1 LRIRESRV
9 APQFRTEK
17 PVTEVLGE
25 IRRQAYWCGEFGSP
39 FTAQLLKAAAADLA
53 AGGIV
58 ARLIA
63 DWPGNARADAV
74 SLRLAGALHA
84 ATLTGRD
91 TALAAAYPAA
101 NPKWSMDQVW
111 PLAEAYLRR
120 DQAHVRAFMQSPPQ
134 TNETAR
140 ACGLAAGF
148 MWLAGRNPEPF
159 HLLELGAS
167 AGLNLNWDQ
176 FRYDY
181 PVWGRRDGEGPL
193 VPTRVEG
200 PVPCWRSI
208 AIASRAACDQNPLDP
223 SNPDDRLRLRAY
235 IWADQTTRMARINAA
250 IDLAAAQPW
259 RVEKADAAKWVAGK
273 LEACL
278 PRGAT
283 VVYHSVF
290 FQYPPHD
297 VRTAI
302 ARAIESAGAKA
313 TAERRLAWMRFEP
326 ETILGGPRDSLRY
339 VLNIVQWDG
348 GGRRES
354 TLADV
359 DPHGRT
365 MTWF

>member
-1 LRIRESRV
+1 
-9 APQFRTEK
+9 
-17 PVTEVLGE
+17 VTDVLGE
-25 IRRQAYWCGEFGSP
+25 ITRQAYWCEEFGSP

-58 ARLIA
+58 ARLTA

-84 ATLTGRD
+84 AALTGRD
-91 TALAAAYPAA
+91 PALAAVYPDAD
-101 NPKWSMDQVW
+101 PKWSMDQVW
-111 PLAEAYLRR
+111 PVAEAYLRR
-120 DQAHVRAFMQSPPQ
+120 DEAHVRAFMQSPPQ

-148 MWLAGRNPEPF
+148 LWLASRNPEPF
-159 HLLELGAS
+159 HMLELGAS
-167 AGLNLNWDQ
+167 AGLNLNWDR
-176 FRYDY
+176 FRYSY
-181 PVWGRRDGEGPL
+181 PLWERRGGEGPL
-193 VPTRVEG
+193 VPTQIDG
-200 PVPCWRSI
+200 PVPAWRSV

-223 SNPDDRLRLRAY
+223 SSPNDRLRLRAY
-235 IWADQTTRMARINAA
+235 IWADQTARMERLNAA
-250 IDLAAAQPW
+250 IDLAAASPQ
-259 RVEKADAAKWVAGK
+259 RVEKADAAKWIAEKLGPGLLAGT
-273 LEACL
+273 
-278 PRGAT
+278 T
-283 VVYHSVF
+283 VIYHSVF
-290 FQYPPHD
+290 FQYPPHE

-302 ARAIESAGAKA
+302 AQAIETAGAKA
-313 TAERRLAWMRFEP
+313 TAERRLAWVRFEP

-365 MTWF
+365 LTWFDV